1 MADSASLDKSN
12 NKNFVIN
19 NQLFLKK
26 YALKNHEL
34 VGQGIIVIN
43 LLLLKVDVLD
53 ELDLTIN
60 YPLEP
65 QDTSVYQPLVYIP
78 KHNFWFKMI
87 GLKIKKKYQLDIQI
101 EDKYNQ
107 TNNKTFYIVFIKDA
121 SIEHFSI
128 YSLKLSLV

>member
-1 MADSASLDKSN
+1 MTNSYSIDKSN
-12 NKNFVIN
+12 NKSFVIN

-26 YALKNHEL
+26 YALENHAL
-34 VGQGIIVIN
+34 FGQGIIVIN
-43 LLLLKVDVLD
+43 LLLLKTDILD
-53 ELDLTIN
+53 ELNLTRD

-87 GLKIKKKYQLDIQI
+87 GLKIKKKYQLDIQT
-101 EDKYNQ
+101 EDKGNQ
-107 TNNKTFYIVFIKDA
+107 TNNKTFYVVFIKDA